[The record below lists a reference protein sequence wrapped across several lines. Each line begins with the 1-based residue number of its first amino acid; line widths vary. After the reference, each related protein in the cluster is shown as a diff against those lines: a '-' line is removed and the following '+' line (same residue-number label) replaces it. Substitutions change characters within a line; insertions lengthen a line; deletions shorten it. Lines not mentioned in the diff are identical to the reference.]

1 MMISQNGR
9 QVDYGMIRLITSKL
23 YFYVLQLTK
32 LIDGNNSKLFNFS
45 IICMVYKLVNNVLH
59 PGSITYLFN
68 RLHAQSVGNQ
78 NSDIN

>member
-1 MMISQNGR
+1 MAGSLWND
-9 QVDYGMIRLITSKL
+9 QVNNFEALFCSLCFAIN
-23 YFYVLQLTK
+23 K